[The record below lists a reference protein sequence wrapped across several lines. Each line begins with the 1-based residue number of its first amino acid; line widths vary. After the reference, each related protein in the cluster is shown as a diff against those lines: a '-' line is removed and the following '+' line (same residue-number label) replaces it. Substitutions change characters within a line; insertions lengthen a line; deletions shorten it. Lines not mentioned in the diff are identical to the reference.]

1 MKKLRKPRGPK
12 TLSADGRQAER
23 AFKVAVLWGLLGCA
37 GLVAADDEAMPDIE
51 FLEYLG
57 SWEESD
63 ADWVLFSEVETEQLA
78 SEAKRT
84 DPASKDEESVETDDE
99 S

>member
-1 MKKLRKPRGPK
+1 MRKLRKPRRPR
-12 TLSADGRQAER
+12 TLSVDKKQPEV
-23 AFKVAVLWGLLGCA
+23 AFKVALLWGLLGCT

-63 ADWVLFSEVETEQLA
+63 ADWVLFSEVDAGQVA
-78 SEAKRT
+78 ADSKRT
-84 DPASKDEESVETDDE
+84 DPVSKDEESVETDDE

>member
-1 MKKLRKPRGPK
+1 MSVDRKQ
-12 TLSADGRQAER
+12 TDR
-23 AFKVAVLWGLLGCA
+23 ALKVAVLWGLLGCA
-37 GLVAADDEAMPDIE
+37 GIVAADDDVMPDIE

-63 ADWVLFSEVETEQLA
+63 EDWELFTEAAAGQVA
-78 SEAKRT
+78 SEQKRT
-84 DPASKDEESVETDDE
+84 DPVSKDEESVENDDE

>member
-1 MKKLRKPRGPK
+1 ML
-12 TLSADGRQAER
+12 ADNRQADR
-23 AFKVAVLWGLLGCA
+23 ALRFAILCGLLGCA
-37 GLVAADDEAMPDIE
+37 GLVAADDEEMPDIE

-63 ADWVLFSEVETEQLA
+63 ADWVLFSEIAAEQVA
-78 SEAKRT
+78 SETKRT
-84 DPASKDEESVETDDE
+84 DPVSKDEESVETDDE

>member
-1 MKKLRKPRGPK
+1 M
-12 TLSADGRQAER
+12 SVDDRQREI
-23 AFKVAVLWGLLGCA
+23 AFQVAVLWGLLGCV
-37 GLVAADDEAMPDIE
+37 GIVAADDDATPDME

-63 ADWVLFSEVETEQLA
+63 EDWVLLTEIAAEQLA
-78 SEAKRT
+78 SDAKRT
-84 DPASKDEESVETDDE
+84 DPVSKDEDSVETDDE

>member
-1 MKKLRKPRGPK
+1 MSVDKRP
-12 TLSADGRQAER
+12 SER
-23 AFKVAVLWGLLGCA
+23 AFRVPVLWGLIGCA
-37 GLVAADDEAMPDIE
+37 GLVVADDETPPDIA

-63 ADWVLFSEVETEQLA
+63 EDWVLFTEMAAEQLA
-78 SEAKRT
+78 SETTRT
-84 DPASKDEESVETDDE
+84 DPDPKEEESVETDDE

>member
-1 MKKLRKPRGPK
+1 MKRRRYRRSPK
-12 TLSADGRQAER
+12 TLSVDSKQPDAVLR
-23 AFKVAVLWGLLGCA
+23 AAVLWGLLGLS
-37 GLVAADDEAMPDIE
+37 GVAAAADAAAPDIE

-57 SWEESD
+57 SWEDSD
-63 ADWVLFSEVETEQLA
+63 EDWVLFVAEAAEQVAVEK
-78 SEAKRT
+78 KRT